1 MISYISAGFL
11 GRENLG
17 KLLNDRKLTC
27 RAIEIGTHRGYFA
40 EKFLEVWEGQELC
53 CVDPWTIPDGYET
66 QAKYLSGNGKD
77 REDDFRWAKRM
88 AEAYKSRVTLIRK
101 LSVDALSLFENE
113 YFDFVYLDGD
123 HREDAVRL
131 DLDCW
136 FEKLK
141 PGGIIAGH
149 DIVCGSAGED
159 DWGIGIRKAVGDFAT
174 INGLNIYLIPEN
186 GLIPWSYYMV
196 KE

>member
-1 MISYISAGFL
+1 MITYLSAGFI

-17 KLLNDRKLTC
+17 KLLNDRKLKC

-40 EKFLEVWEGQELC
+40 EKFLAIWGGKELC

-77 REDDFRWAKRM
+77 REDDYEWSKRM
-88 AEAYKSRVTLIRK
+88 AERFKPRVTLIRK
-101 LSVDALSLFENE
+101 LSVEALALFDND

-131 DLDCW
+131 DLDVW

-149 DIVCGSAGED
+149 DIISGAAGED

-174 INGLNIYLIPEN
+174 INNLNIYIIPEEK
-186 GLIPWSYYMV
+186 LIPWSYFMV